1 MATNKAP
8 RYPLWSPKT
17 ILLTSI
23 PVIVITAILVF
34 WLSNR
39 SIFVELQITLSLIA
53 FGLFIFLTIGL
64 YSGFRLEKPAKP
76 NLSPSDVS
84 NPTTSDYVYF
94 PTTDLPKI
102 DVNLPEVSDA
112 GDDVIG
118 CILSIVFW
126 VVVSVGVVFILWL
139 IQQLLV
145 LALPALVFLLY
156 WVFYRALRIV
166 SGKSRICRGR
176 LWLSL
181 GYSLMY
187 TALYV
192 GWLFGV
198 IWIGQ
203 YIISRNL

>member
-1 MATNKAP
+1 MKTNKAP

-23 PVIVITAILVF
+23 PVIAITAILVF

-39 SIFVELQITLSLIA
+39 SIFAELQITLSLIA

-64 YSGFRLEKPAKP
+64 YNGFRLEKPAKP
-76 NLSPSDVS
+76 NLSSPSDTAS
-84 NPTTSDYVYF
+84 PDYVF
-94 PTTDLPKI
+94 SPAIDLPKI

-112 GDDVIG
+112 GDDLIG
-118 CILSIVFW
+118 CLLSIVFW
-126 VVVSVGVVFILWL
+126 LVVSVGIVFALWL

-176 LWLSL
+176 LWPSL

-192 GWLFGV
+192 GWLFVV
-198 IWIGQ
+198 IWVGQ